1 MRRISLIVKGAIIYT
16 LGLAAPIAALGMIMK
31 GSKRNE

>member
-1 MRRISLIVKGAIIYT
+1 MRSISLIAVGAIIYT
-16 LGLAAPIAALGMIMK
+16 LALAAPTAALGMIMK